1 MKTKGIGF
9 DTMIV
14 SSRFFVGIC
23 GGLIKMILYL
33 VEKLIGAGV
42 ALPGVLLFL
51 YYTDRNRF
59 KKKWF
64 WAVLFVV
71 YMNAMFCVV
80 GIPSAQFVRWNPEI
94 NWIPFRDFSSANIVG
109 MSLNIL
115 MFIPFGAFLPIY
127 FGRFWKMSTTVLA
140 GAFMSF
146 TIEVLQLFTFRLTD
160 IDDLIMNT
168 LGTLLGYGIGAII
181 VHKQKERLV
190 DHDVM
195 KLIAIIGICM
205 LVVVFVNEPLVM
217 AVLAN

>member
-1 MKTKGIGF
+1 
-9 DTMIV
+9 MIV

-42 ALPGVLLFL
+42 TLPGVLLFL

-71 YMNAMFCVV
+71 YMNVMFCVV

>member
-1 MKTKGIGF
+1 
-9 DTMIV
+9 MIV

-80 GIPSAQFVRWNPEI
+80 GIPSAQFARWNPEI
-94 NWIPFRDFSSANIVG
+94 NWIPFRDF
-109 MSLNIL
+109 
-115 MFIPFGAFLPIY
+115 
-127 FGRFWKMSTTVLA
+127 
-140 GAFMSF
+140 
-146 TIEVLQLFTFRLTD
+146 
-160 IDDLIMNT
+160 
-168 LGTLLGYGIGAII
+168 
-181 VHKQKERLV
+181 
-190 DHDVM
+190 
-195 KLIAIIGICM
+195 
-205 LVVVFVNEPLVM
+205 
-217 AVLAN
+217 

>member
-1 MKTKGIGF
+1 
-9 DTMIV
+9 MIV

-42 ALPGVLLFL
+42 TLPGVLLFL

-80 GIPSAQFVRWNPEI
+80 GIPSAQFVTWNPEI

-205 LVVVFVNEPLVM
+205 LVVAFVNEPLVM
-217 AVLAN
+217 AVLANPNLHST

>member
-1 MKTKGIGF
+1 
-9 DTMIV
+9 MIV

-59 KKKWF
+59 KRKWF

-80 GIPSAQFVRWNPEI
+80 GFPSAQFVRWDPEI

-181 VHKQKERLV
+181 VHKKKERLV

>member
-1 MKTKGIGF
+1 
-9 DTMIV
+9 MIV

-23 GGLIKMILYL
+23 GVLIKMILYL

-42 ALPGVLLFL
+42 TLPGVLLFL

-71 YMNAMFCVV
+71 YMNVMFCVV

-127 FGRFWKMSTTVLA
+127 FGRFWKMSTTVLT

-217 AVLAN
+217 AVLANSGLMI

>member
-1 MKTKGIGF
+1 
-9 DTMIV
+9 MIV

-23 GGLIKMILYL
+23 GVLIKMILYL

-42 ALPGVLLFL
+42 TLPGVLLFL

-71 YMNAMFCVV
+71 YMNVMFCVV
-80 GIPSAQFVRWNPEI
+80 GIPSAQFVRWDPEI

-217 AVLAN
+217 AVLANSGWMI

>member
-1 MKTKGIGF
+1 
-9 DTMIV
+9 MIV

-42 ALPGVLLFL
+42 AFPGVLLFL

-127 FGRFWKMSTTVLA
+127 FGRFWKMSTTVFA

-205 LVVVFVNEPLVM
+205 LVVVFVNESLVM

>member
-1 MKTKGIGF
+1 
-9 DTMIV
+9 
-14 SSRFFVGIC
+14 
-23 GGLIKMILYL
+23 MILYL

-42 ALPGVLLFL
+42 TLPGVLLFL

-71 YMNAMFCVV
+71 YMNVMFCVV

-217 AVLAN
+217 AVLANPN

>member
-1 MKTKGIGF
+1 
-9 DTMIV
+9 MIV
-14 SSRFFVGIC
+14 SSRFFIGIFE
-23 GGLIKMILYL
+23 GLIKMILYL

-42 ALPGVLLFL
+42 TLPGVLLIL

-59 KKKWF
+59 KRKWF

-80 GIPSAQFVRWNPEI
+80 GIPSAQFVRWDPEI

-146 TIEVLQLFTFRLTD
+146 TIKVLQLFTFRLTD

-205 LVVVFVNEPLVM
+205 LVVVFVNESLVM

>member
-1 MKTKGIGF
+1 
-9 DTMIV
+9 MIV

-80 GIPSAQFVRWNPEI
+80 GIPSAQFVRWDPEI

-127 FGRFWKMSTTVLA
+127 FGRFWKMSTTVFA

-205 LVVVFVNEPLVM
+205 LVVVFVNESLVM

>member
-1 MKTKGIGF
+1 
-9 DTMIV
+9 MIV

-23 GGLIKMILYL
+23 GVLIKMILYL

-42 ALPGVLLFL
+42 TLPGVLLFL

-71 YMNAMFCVV
+71 YMNVMFCVV

-127 FGRFWKMSTTVLA
+127 FGRFWKMGTTVLA

-217 AVLAN
+217 AVLANSGWMI

>member
-1 MKTKGIGF
+1 
-9 DTMIV
+9 MIV
-14 SSRFFVGIC
+14 SSRFFIGIFE
-23 GGLIKMILYL
+23 GLIKMILYL

-42 ALPGVLLFL
+42 TLPGVLLFL

-59 KKKWF
+59 KRKWF

-80 GIPSAQFVRWNPEI
+80 GIPSAQFVRWDPEI

-181 VHKQKERLV
+181 VHKQKERLG

>member
-1 MKTKGIGF
+1 
-9 DTMIV
+9 MIV

-23 GGLIKMILYL
+23 GVLIKMILYL

-42 ALPGVLLFL
+42 TLPGVLLFL

-71 YMNAMFCVV
+71 YMNVMFCVV

-127 FGRFWKMSTTVLA
+127 FGRFWKMSTTVLT

-217 AVLAN
+217 AVLANSGWMI

>member
-1 MKTKGIGF
+1 
-9 DTMIV
+9 MIV

-23 GGLIKMILYL
+23 GVLIKMILYL

-42 ALPGVLLFL
+42 TLPGVLLFL

-71 YMNAMFCVV
+71 YMNVMFCVV

-115 MFIPFGAFLPIY
+115 MFIPFGVFLPIY

-205 LVVVFVNEPLVM
+205 LVVVFVNESLVM

>member
-1 MKTKGIGF
+1 
-9 DTMIV
+9 MIV

-80 GIPSAQFVRWNPEI
+80 GIPSAQFARWNPEI

-109 MSLNIL
+109 MGLNIL

-195 KLIAIIGICM
+195 KLIGIIGICM
-205 LVVVFVNEPLVM
+205 LVVGFVNEPLVM

>member
-1 MKTKGIGF
+1 
-9 DTMIV
+9 MIV

-42 ALPGVLLFL
+42 TFPGVLLFL

-140 GAFMSF
+140 GVFMSF

>member
-1 MKTKGIGF
+1 
-9 DTMIV
+9 MIV
-14 SSRFFVGIC
+14 SSRFFIGIFE
-23 GGLIKMILYL
+23 GLIKMILYL

-42 ALPGVLLFL
+42 TLPGVLLFL

-71 YMNAMFCVV
+71 YMNVMFCVV
-80 GIPSAQFVRWNPEI
+80 GFPSAQFVRWNPEI

>member
-1 MKTKGIGF
+1 
-9 DTMIV
+9 MIV

-205 LVVVFVNEPLVM
+205 LVVVFVNESLVM